1 MGKRKEIKDNDV
13 EMGGTDPRVDGDE
26 SDEVNHLRMH
36 RDFFFL
42 ANTDDGRRTWTL

>member
-26 SDEVNHLRMH
+26 SDEVNHHLRIH
-36 RDFFFL
+36 HNFFFC
-42 ANTDDGRRTWTL
+42 